1 MAVSPNHSIH
11 RKSCNLQGLDVNVSK
26 KKKQVTRIIFCPG
39 LKVVWMEGLH
49 IRSVQLRIVIASV
62 QTYKKTK

>member
-1 MAVSPNHSIH
+1 MFQ
-11 RKSCNLQGLDVNVSK
+11 KK

-49 IRSVQLRIVIASV
+49 IQSVLLRIVIASV